1 MVKIRK
7 ILIISIVFLIFII
20 ICPWAYANDS
30 YSLTVKDKRIEHNYL
45 DTYYYLD
52 TVEFG
57 ELKVDYMVYNR
68 VWINDNITVVE
79 GLFNDFNVIK
89 INNESIEEPF

>member
-1 MVKIRK
+1 M
-7 ILIISIVFLIFII
+7 IFII

-30 YSLTVKDKRIEHNYL
+30 YSLTVKDKRIEHNHL

-89 INNESIEEPF
+89 INNESIGESF

>member
-7 ILIISIVFLIFII
+7 ILIISIVFLIFIL

-68 VWINDNITVVE
+68 VWINDNITIVE

-89 INNESIEEPF
+89 INNESIRESF